1 MWILNVLIFVFIL
14 GIIVFVHEL
23 GHFIFAKRA
32 GVHVYAFSIG
42 MGPTIHKF
50 KRKNDETEYFIKALP
65 IGGYVSIAGEEIDDD
80 KKIPKSKKIQSKTF
94 TERLLIMIAGAS
106 FNFILSILV
115 LFLIAI
121 IYGAKDPSPYVGK
134 LIEGYNAY
142 SSELKEGDKILEVG
156 KYKTKSL
163 DDLYMVLIDNEY
175 IKDGINFIVEN
186 NEGELKTVFIIPTK
200 NTESEKE
207 SYVFGFEII
216 QKDKRGFIDVITY
229 PFIEFKNSIVS
240 MFKVISRLI
249 VGKLG
254 MDNLAGPIGIYSV
267 VESSVDSGFESI
279 LSLVAFLGIN
289 VGFINLIPFPAFD
302 GGRVL
307 FLIIEKVRRKPIP
320 IKIENTVNMIG
331 FSLLMILMAIITFSD
346 IGKLLGR

>member
-1 MWILNVLIFVFIL
+1 MWVINILIFIFIL
-14 GIIVFVHEL
+14 GIIIFVHEL

-42 MGPTIHKF
+42 MGPTIRKF

-65 IGGYVSIAGEEIDDD
+65 IGGYVSIAGEEIEDD

-94 TERLLIMIAGAS
+94 FERFTIMIAGAS

-134 LIEGYNAY
+134 LLEGYNAY
-142 SSELKEGDKILEVG
+142 NSELKEGDKILEVG
-156 KYKTKSL
+156 KYKTNSI
-163 DDLYMVLIDNEY
+163 DDLYMVLIETEY
-175 IKDGINFIVEN
+175 VKDGVNFKVEDSK
-186 NEGELKTVFIIPTK
+186 GELKNVFIIPTK
-200 NTESEKE
+200 NLESEEE

-216 QKDKRGFIDVITY
+216 QKDKKGFIDVITY
-229 PFIEFKNSIVS
+229 PFIEFKNTIVS
-240 MFKVISRLI
+240 MFKVINRLI

-254 MDNLAGPIGIYSV
+254 VDNLAGPVGIYSV
-267 VESSVDSGFESI
+267 VEASVDSGFESV
-279 LSLVAFLGIN
+279 LTLVAFLGIN

-307 FLIIEKVRRKPIP
+307 FLIIEKVRRKSIP